1 MVRRQDV
8 DFYRWFSRKEL
19 PSLCK
24 KYSLPA
30 NRSTLD
36 MAESLVSYLEKN
48 CSNSVGFGIQ
58 DSSGAHSRVPA
69 SRKRDSFGNE
79 LNIARGGCF
88 QGTVVREPDFIL
100 GDSTQTQER
109 NGGLIDSECAPSYM
123 RRLNEKG
130 PLDPQLENT
139 MKEVDSND
147 RPSFEFHVSLEEAGS
162 ELSSLEAEAYLS
174 NQTRSPRKTSGSSN
188 ISSSELIIDRE
199 STSYSESFKF
209 QYSGGKNCLPV
220 NTEEQDTEYKEISFE
235 STGLNITEGL
245 CTDLGR
251 S

>member
-1 MVRRQDV
+1 M

-139 MKEVDSND
+139 MKECKKQK
-147 RPSFEFHVSLEEAGS
+147 SLEQDKDGNA
-162 ELSSLEAEAYLS
+162 
-174 NQTRSPRKTSGSSN
+174 R
-188 ISSSELIIDRE
+188 RE
-199 STSYSESFKF
+199 SSINQAMKD
-209 QYSGGKNCLPV
+209 
-220 NTEEQDTEYKEISFE
+220 NTQVPPDDHSN
-235 STGLNITEGL
+235 G
-245 CTDLGR
+245 GR
-251 S
+251 SLATIP

>member
-1 MVRRQDV
+1 MWISIAGFRGKSFRVCARNIVCRLIDQP
-8 DFYRWFSRKEL
+8 RNIWL
-19 PSLCK
+19 NHWL
-24 KYSLPA
+24 LI
-30 NRSTLD
+30 
-36 MAESLVSYLEKN
+36 YLEEN

-58 DSSGAHSRVPA
+58 ASSGAHSRVPA

-88 QGTVVREPDFIL
+88 QGTVVREPGFIL
-100 GDSTQTQER
+100 GDSTQTQ
-109 NGGLIDSECAPSYM
+109 
-123 RRLNEKG
+123 
-130 PLDPQLENT
+130 
-139 MKEVDSND
+139 
-147 RPSFEFHVSLEEAGS
+147 
-162 ELSSLEAEAYLS
+162 LSSLEAGAYLS

-209 QYSGGKNCLPV
+209 QYSGGKNCPPV

>member
-19 PSLCK
+19 RSLCK

-30 NRSTLD
+30 NRSTSEY
-36 MAESLVSYLEKN
+36 MAESLASYLEKN
-48 CSNSVGFGIQ
+48 CFNSVGFGIQ
-58 DSSGAHSRVPA
+58 DSPGAHSRVPA

-88 QGTVVREPDFIL
+88 QGTVVREPGFIL
-100 GDSTQTQER
+100 GDSTQTQ
-109 NGGLIDSECAPSYM
+109 
-123 RRLNEKG
+123 
-130 PLDPQLENT
+130 
-139 MKEVDSND
+139 
-147 RPSFEFHVSLEEAGS
+147 
-162 ELSSLEAEAYLS
+162 LSSLEAEAYLS

-209 QYSGGKNCLPV
+209 QYSGGKNCPPV